1 MANQA
6 PEITAK
12 IAPYLFTYGTG
23 ANRKRYTVLLNEV
36 ETHVSTFMP
45 DYCIRI
51 TAQKDKDKEDKE
63 DKPTFT
69 LTSYP
74 GLTFKEYNYPVQAFK
89 KNRSKKSKGKK
100 KSKRKGYKKINKS
113 N

>member
-6 PEITAK
+6 PEITPE

-23 ANRKRYTVLLNEV
+23 ANRKRYTVLLNGV

-45 DYCIRI
+45 DYGIRI
-51 TAQKDKDKEDKE
+51 TEQKDKS
-63 DKPTFT
+63 TFT
-69 LTSYP
+69 LKSYP

-89 KNRSKKSKGKK
+89 KNRSKKSKGKNVIK
-100 KSKRKGYKKINKS
+100 KSKGKGYKKINKS